1 MNNDR
6 EVKSENGFSLAMAI
20 QPLEYNSE
28 IKLNSTDAQPY
39 Y

>member
-1 MNNDR
+1 M
-6 EVKSENGFSLAMAI
+6 KSENGFSLAMAI
-20 QPLEYNSE
+20 QPFEYNSE